1 MRSVKQLYDL
11 QLLDWEI
18 QRSEEELSEVRAI
31 LADDSRRTQARLQLS
46 DLEAKIRELVPSRR
60 ASDDAIRQFEQRISA
75 IDGRLYSGIVTN
87 PRELEA
93 YQEERAMLV
102 RNQRAEEDRL
112 LEFMV
117 EIEDTEELRNGA
129 STTFERIDEERQ
141 QELRTLG
148 VRHEELS
155 SDLPGLQASRQAL
168 VSEYPANVMAMYETV
183 RRSRGGQG
191 AARID
196 QRGMC
201 EGCRLRIPNAEV
213 SRARSG
219 ETVVQCGSC
228 SRILIYG

>member
-1 MRSVKQLYDL
+1 MRTVRQLYEL

-18 QRSEEELSEVRAI
+18 QQREEEMSEVRSRI
-31 LADDSRRTQARLQLS
+31 ADDTKRVLAHRRLSALQSKL
-46 DLEAKIRELVPSRR
+46 DELGSGRR
-60 ASDDAIRQFEQRISA
+60 QSERAIQQIEERIA
-75 IDGRLYSGIVTN
+75 MIDGRMYGGSVTN

-93 YQEERAMLV
+93 YQEERATLA

-117 EIEDTEELRNGA
+117 EMEDTEELRDSA
-129 STTFERIDEERQ
+129 RAAFEQIDGERRR
-141 QELRTLG
+141 ELGTLG
-148 VRHEELS
+148 ARQEELS
-155 SDLPGLQASRQAL
+155 SGLPELRSRRQQL
-168 VSEYPANVMAMYETV
+168 STEYPPNVMAVYETV

-191 AARID
+191 AALVD

-201 EGCRLRIPNAEV
+201 EGCRLTIPNAEL

-219 ETVVQCGSC
+219 DGLVQCGSC